1 MFSVWTSEFFVF
13 LLFTPSSCFWTTLR
27 KRLKRSSRYDSFL
40 SPNTVSSPLDPI
52 DLEANSTTSESTSY
66 FQTSSFEAARDIF
79 QRHPATWTPKLEP
92 EHHSQHPTLSATV
105 PLLVLS
111 ACLVIMFI
119 GNPQGMLCTI
129 LSILFFA
136 PYPPHFPRWMILI
149 PLLVPMSMQG
159 TVKGD
164 TFAGLDYLATT
175 ADVALTG
182 VL

>member
-1 MFSVWTSEFFVF
+1 MFSVWTSEIFVF
-13 LLFTPSSCFWTTLR
+13 WLYTPSSCFWTTLR
-27 KRLKRSSRYDSFL
+27 KRLKRSSRHDSFL

-105 PLLVLS
+105 SLLVLS

-119 GNPQGMLCTI
+119 SNPQGMFCTI
-129 LSILFFA
+129 LSILVFA
-136 PYPPHFPRWMILI
+136 PYPPHFPRWMLLI
-149 PLLVPMSMQG
+149 PLLVPMSIKERLK
-159 TVKGD
+159 VILLL
-164 TFAGLDYLATT
+164 GLIIWL
-175 ADVALTG
+175 
-182 VL
+182 